1 MRQKGLGQ
9 YKSGLI
15 KDWSVA
21 RWRQGGRHLPTW
33 ATFAVRRYRTTLP
46 ATVQPWPNWRCKL
59 LAHAARDNPHLVEQF
74 RQQVEQRLRT
84 EGEYEPRRLNQIL
97 LQVGSAVFPGRRPAV
112 VKPPWEEAGYV
123 GQIRK
128 MWDHYRRMKQAVLDS
143 ASKRSFLRSVVE
155 SWRHRV
161 GFQKLHKRIQQRAR
175 SMRRTRLAVLTQQA
189 AAQNH
194 AGCNQA
200 LFDLLR
206 KIAPKQARRRAQLRT
221 KEGLLM
227 EPGAEAQV
235 LCAFWRGVN
244 GRCGDIDS
252 TTSTGYDLAR
262 EEIAEALRGLQAN
275 KSAPQH
281 CAPHVL
287 WKLAADPIADYME
300 EQVFGQWRQGRA
312 EVPNDW
318 AAAWL
323 VFLSKQG
330 KCSTDPS
337 CLRPISLL
345 DPMGKAVCGVLK
357 MHLVPYLMDKAK
369 YLPLFGYIQQRWPQQ
384 ALELVFAHCAAAR
397 DLAKAQTRS
406 LYELRSGQVR
416 SQCAGGLQISI
427 DFSQAFDRADRS
439 LLFQAMDYLEVPTDL
454 QELLKRWVQA
464 TTFHIQKAETH
475 CSYSSE
481 KGVSSVP
488 PYGAACLYMF
498 CTGLIRLWINRG
510 VNSI

>member
-1 MRQKGLGQ
+1 
-9 YKSGLI
+9 
-15 KDWSVA
+15 
-21 RWRQGGRHLPTW
+21 
-33 ATFAVRRYRTTLP
+33 
-46 ATVQPWPNWRCKL
+46 
-59 LAHAARDNPHLVEQF
+59 
-74 RQQVEQRLRT
+74 
-84 EGEYEPRRLNQIL
+84 
-97 LQVGSAVFPGRRPAV
+97 
-112 VKPPWEEAGYV
+112 
-123 GQIRK
+123 
-128 MWDHYRRMKQAVLDS
+128 
-143 ASKRSFLRSVVE
+143 
-155 SWRHRV
+155 
-161 GFQKLHKRIQQRAR
+161 
-175 SMRRTRLAVLTQQA
+175 MRRTRLAVLTQQA

-194 AGCNQA
+194 AGCSQA

-244 GRCGDIDS
+244 GRSGDIVN

-287 WKLAADPIADYME
+287 WKLAANPIADYME

-323 VFLSKQG
+323 VFLSKPG

-357 MHLVPYLMDKAK
+357 MRLVPYLMDKVK
-369 YLPLFGYIQQRWPQQ
+369 YLPLFGYIQQRSPQQ

-481 KGVSSVP
+481 KGIRQGCKLSPTLWCCLFVHVLHRIDQAMDKSWSQQHLIGFADDLRLRWLFNDRSGIDKALREAGQVLSLLEDMGFLLSRDKTVCLLRAEGVQVP
-488 PYGAACLYMF
+488 HMLRKLVHKKNKQDRTLSINDRWQLPLRKQHIYLGAKISYGAFELQNAQHRRQAGQAAFARLRP
-498 CTGLIRLWINRG
+498 TLLSQRALSLTKRLRLWQ
-510 VNSI
+510 VFVVPATLYS